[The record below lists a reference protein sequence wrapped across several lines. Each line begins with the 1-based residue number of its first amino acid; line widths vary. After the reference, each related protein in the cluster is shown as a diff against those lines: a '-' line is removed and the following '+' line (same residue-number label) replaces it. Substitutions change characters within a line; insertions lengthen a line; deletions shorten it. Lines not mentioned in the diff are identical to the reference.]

1 MKTTQNYRLCPAARA
16 GIITIFM
23 LLGATTHAQ
32 ASNDYTE
39 NILGFVELGKYFDTR
54 TSEMVGD
61 AAYLL
66 YGEQIVW
73 YFNAIHDPGEY
84 TLKLCCYNFELKE
97 YTRIIK
103 IDVSRDGAL
112 GTITPE
118 PGIWRFDIINSNYEI
133 LAKSKIIVVDDF
145 KKL

>member
-1 MKTTQNYRLCPAARA
+1 MLKHLPAVMAVQA
-16 GIITIFM
+16 GVQGDKF
-23 LLGATTHAQ
+23 L
-32 ASNDYTE
+32 NK
-39 NILGFVELGKYFDTR
+39 VELGKYFDTR

-97 YTRIIK
+97 YTRVIK
-103 IDVSRDGAL
+103 IDVS
-112 GTITPE
+112 
-118 PGIWRFDIINSNYEI
+118 
-133 LAKSKIIVVDDF
+133 
-145 KKL
+145 